1 MIPFSVKAYLTKPE
15 FVSLSVRRTLTSP
28 IILFFT
34 VIGLVGIILGLLE
47 VAHIIPPIVSVY
59 PTLFM
64 GFYFAI
70 AFPIFNALMAARNYK
85 YGVLS
90 SREVIYTFSEEGLT
104 LEGDGIES
112 TLLFWQAIVRKQRVG
127 KHLLLFT
134 DRVSAFILPID
145 GLNQTQLDFIR
156 SKVQVG
162 RI

>member
-15 FVSLSVRRTLTSP
+15 FVSLSVRRTLASP
-28 IILFFT
+28 IIIFFAI
-34 VIGLVGIILGLLE
+34 VGLVGIVLGLLE
-47 VAHIIPPIVSVY
+47 ALHIIQPIASVY
-59 PTLFM
+59 STLMM

-70 AFPIFNALMAARNYK
+70 GFPIFNALLAARNYK

-90 SREVIYTFSEEGLT
+90 SREVTYTFSEEGLT

-112 TLLFWQAIVRKQRVG
+112 TLLFWQAIIRKQKVG

-145 GLNQTQLDFIR
+145 GLSAAQLDFIR
-156 SKVQVG
+156 SKVPVG

>member
-15 FVSLSVRRTLTSP
+15 FVSLSVRRTLASP

-34 VIGLVGIILGLLE
+34 VIGLVGMILGLLE
-47 VAHIIPPIVSVY
+47 VLHLIRPVISVY

-70 AFPIFNALMAARNYK
+70 AFPAFNALLAARNYK

-90 SREVIYTFSEEGLT
+90 SREITYTFSEEGLS
-104 LEGDGIES
+104 LQGDGIES
-112 TLLFWQAIVRKQRVG
+112 TLLFWQGIVRKQRVG

-134 DRVSAFILPID
+134 DRVSAFILPMD
-145 GLNQTQLDFIR
+145 GLSEGQLDFIR
-156 SKVQVG
+156 SKVPVG
-162 RI
+162 RL